1 MSATPSISPRQM
13 NLLRVVAAMSWSDG
27 ELSPEESNLILDRFS
42 QLFAQDAAQQAQLR
56 QELQAYVTQN
66 IPLEELVPKLQTETE
81 KFLVLQLGY
90 AVIQASR
97 RAPDEP
103 LVNEEEK
110 AAYAKLIDLLQLPPR
125 TSSCPG
131 SGNGCPIA
139 QPGGGRCGRRYPE
152 SILANPCL
160 IYSLCRLQWEQ
171 IRVWLRHASYRLCS
185 PMRPTVLAVRN

>member
-110 AAYAKLIDLLQLPPR
+110 AAYAKLIDLLQLPPEQVAALEAEMD
-125 TSSCPG
+125 
-131 SGNGCPIA
+131 A
-139 QPGGGRCGRRYPE
+139 QLHNRAVVDAVVDTLNQYV
-152 SILANPCL
+152 
-160 IYSLCRLQWEQ
+160 QT
-171 IRVWLRHASYRLCS
+171 HA
-185 PMRPTVLAVRN
+185 

>member
-1 MSATPSISPRQM
+1 M

-42 QLFAQDAAQQAQLR
+42 QLFAQDATQQAQLR
-56 QELQAYVTQN
+56 QELQEYVTQN
-66 IPLEELVPKLQTETE
+66 IPLEELVPKLQTEAE

-110 AAYAKLIDLLQLPPR
+110 AAYAKLIDLLQLPPEQVAALEAEME
-125 TSSCPG
+125 
-131 SGNGCPIA
+131 A
-139 QPGGGRCGRRYPE
+139 QLHNRAVVDAVVDTLNQY
-152 SILANPCL
+152 
-160 IYSLCRLQWEQ
+160 LQT
-171 IRVWLRHASYRLCS
+171 HA
-185 PMRPTVLAVRN
+185 

>member
-66 IPLEELVPKLQTETE
+66 IPLEELVPKLQTEAE

-110 AAYAKLIDLLQLPPR
+110 AAYAKLIDLLQLPPEQVAALEAEMD
-125 TSSCPG
+125 
-131 SGNGCPIA
+131 A
-139 QPGGGRCGRRYPE
+139 QLHNRAVVDAVVDTLNQYV
-152 SILANPCL
+152 
-160 IYSLCRLQWEQ
+160 QT
-171 IRVWLRHASYRLCS
+171 HA
-185 PMRPTVLAVRN
+185 

>member
-1 MSATPSISPRQM
+1 MSATPTISPRQM

-110 AAYAKLIDLLQLPPR
+110 AAYAKLIDLLQLPPEQVAALEAEMD
-125 TSSCPG
+125 
-131 SGNGCPIA
+131 A
-139 QPGGGRCGRRYPE
+139 QLHNRAVVDAVVDTLNQY
-152 SILANPCL
+152 
-160 IYSLCRLQWEQ
+160 LQT
-171 IRVWLRHASYRLCS
+171 HA
-185 PMRPTVLAVRN
+185 

>member
-66 IPLEELVPKLQTETE
+66 IPLEELVPKLQTEAE

-110 AAYAKLIDLLQLPPR
+110 AAYAKLIDLLQLPPEQVAALEAEMD
-125 TSSCPG
+125 
-131 SGNGCPIA
+131 A
-139 QPGGGRCGRRYPE
+139 QLHNRAVVDAVVDTLNQY
-152 SILANPCL
+152 
-160 IYSLCRLQWEQ
+160 LQT
-171 IRVWLRHASYRLCS
+171 HA
-185 PMRPTVLAVRN
+185 

>member
-1 MSATPSISPRQM
+1 M

-110 AAYAKLIDLLQLPPR
+110 AAYAKLIDLLQLPPEQVAALEAEMD
-125 TSSCPG
+125 
-131 SGNGCPIA
+131 A
-139 QPGGGRCGRRYPE
+139 QLHNRAVVDVVVDTLNQYV
-152 SILANPCL
+152 
-160 IYSLCRLQWEQ
+160 QT
-171 IRVWLRHASYRLCS
+171 HA
-185 PMRPTVLAVRN
+185 

>member
-1 MSATPSISPRQM
+1 M

-110 AAYAKLIDLLQLPPR
+110 AAYAKLIDLLQLPPEQVAALEAEMD
-125 TSSCPG
+125 
-131 SGNGCPIA
+131 A
-139 QPGGGRCGRRYPE
+139 QLHNRAVVDAVVDTLNQYV
-152 SILANPCL
+152 
-160 IYSLCRLQWEQ
+160 QT
-171 IRVWLRHASYRLCS
+171 HA
-185 PMRPTVLAVRN
+185 

>member
-110 AAYAKLIDLLQLPPR
+110 AAYAKLIDLLQLPPEQVAALEAEME
-125 TSSCPG
+125 
-131 SGNGCPIA
+131 A
-139 QPGGGRCGRRYPE
+139 QLHNRAVVDAVVDTLNQYV
-152 SILANPCL
+152 
-160 IYSLCRLQWEQ
+160 QT
-171 IRVWLRHASYRLCS
+171 HA
-185 PMRPTVLAVRN
+185 

>member
-1 MSATPSISPRQM
+1 
-13 NLLRVVAAMSWSDG
+13 MSWSDG

-110 AAYAKLIDLLQLPPR
+110 AAYAKLIDLLQLPPEQVAALEAEMD
-125 TSSCPG
+125 
-131 SGNGCPIA
+131 A
-139 QPGGGRCGRRYPE
+139 QLHNRAVVDAVVDTLNQYV
-152 SILANPCL
+152 
-160 IYSLCRLQWEQ
+160 QT
-171 IRVWLRHASYRLCS
+171 HA
-185 PMRPTVLAVRN
+185 

>member
-1 MSATPSISPRQM
+1 M

-110 AAYAKLIDLLQLPPR
+110 AAYAKLIDLLQLPPEQVAALEAEME
-125 TSSCPG
+125 
-131 SGNGCPIA
+131 A
-139 QPGGGRCGRRYPE
+139 QLHNRAVVDAVVDTLNQYV
-152 SILANPCL
+152 
-160 IYSLCRLQWEQ
+160 QT
-171 IRVWLRHASYRLCS
+171 HA
-185 PMRPTVLAVRN
+185 

>member
-110 AAYAKLIDLLQLPPR
+110 AAYAKLIDLLQLPPEQVAALEAEMD
-125 TSSCPG
+125 
-131 SGNGCPIA
+131 A
-139 QPGGGRCGRRYPE
+139 QLHNRAVVDVVVDTLNQYV
-152 SILANPCL
+152 
-160 IYSLCRLQWEQ
+160 QT
-171 IRVWLRHASYRLCS
+171 HA
-185 PMRPTVLAVRN
+185 